1 MLGMSCKVHRDLESP
16 PTYPVKKR
24 RLRVVF
30 EVPYVSTCRTF
41 AKEGRWEDHVRLAR
55 AQDAL
60 RHAVRF
66 VGVRHNRN
74 FFLRGVATVLG
85 ICGWGSHSR
94 QKQKK
99 NDALC
104 SCACMPIAVSPV
116 VLLAIAPW
124 NCSFRRCVRNR
135 QKKPRRESR
144 GDELY
149 ARPRR
154 WPTMCLTP
162 HQSTVIPY
170 YVE

>member
-30 EVPYVSTCRTF
+30 EVPYVSTWRTF
-41 AKEGRWEDHVRLAR
+41 AKKGRWEDHVRLAR

-85 ICGWGSHSR
+85 ICGWGGHGR
-94 QKQKK
+94 RKQKK
-99 NDALC
+99 KTMHFAGACVCLLQSRRLSCWQLLRGIALFDAAFETGRRSRDVRVEVM
-104 SCACMPIAVSPV
+104 SCTLGRADGPQCA
-116 VLLAIAPW
+116 
-124 NCSFRRCVRNR
+124 
-135 QKKPRRESR
+135 
-144 GDELY
+144 
-149 ARPRR
+149 
-154 WPTMCLTP
+154 
-162 HQSTVIPY
+162 
-170 YVE
+170 